1 MRIPLSWLREFV
13 PVPADATAE
22 DVMADLVRVGFEEE
36 GVHRPADELSGPIVV
51 GEVLEMVPEPQ
62 SNGKTIHWCQVRVV
76 PEGAE
81 QTLTGEGIDP
91 SGVQGVVCGAHNFQV
106 GDKVIVTLPGAVL
119 PGDFRISPRKTYG
132 HVSAGMIASARELGL
147 GEDHDGIIVLSTVGL
162 SAEHGND
169 PEPGTDVLELLHLRD
184 EAAEINV
191 TADRSYAFSIRGVA
205 REYAH
210 ANGLPFTDPAS
221 LVTAPVPDG
230 KGFPVRLEDAGPIY
244 GVPGCDRFVAR
255 TVTGIDAS
263 RPTPPWMAQR
273 LRLAGMRSI
282 SLAVDISNYVMWELG
297 QPLHFYDAEK
307 LQGPIVV
314 RRAAAGERLT
324 TLDGK
329 DRTLSAEDLLI
340 TDGSGPIGLAGV
352 MGGGQTEVS
361 GSTTTVLIESAHF
374 DPVSMGRTR
383 RRHRLP
389 SEASKRNERGV
400 DWEIADEAAER
411 AVQLLVELAG
421 GTPGPGITDVGTRPE
436 SRVIELPAAYPGARL
451 GIQYTEQQVEDVLRE
466 LGATVRRAGVTA
478 GGQGLGPD
486 AGPAGSVFTVTAPS
500 WRHDLEIRE
509 DLVEEI
515 ARLIGY
521 DQIPSTLPVAPPGR
535 GLTREQAARRRVVQG
550 LADAGLTEVLAY
562 PFVSE
567 AQNRF
572 FGSATE
578 QEGSRQQM
586 VHLANPISAEFGYLR
601 TSLLP
606 GLLDIARRN
615 HSRGFRDLAL
625 YESGLVF
632 LPQGPLGSASI
643 PPLGRRPDDE
653 VLAGLDA
660 GIPDQPRRVAAVFTG
675 HDSAPGPGH
684 APRAVDWQD
693 ALGAAQDVAALL
705 GVELQVVQ
713 GRHQAFHPARTAELR
728 LAPAQHRSGTA
739 EVSDGAGATGIE
751 VGVAGELLPAWLEDA
766 DLPARTVAMELDLD
780 ALVAAAAGVVV
791 AGPLSTFPATSQD
804 VALVV
809 ADDVVAGDVLATLR
823 EGAGE
828 LLEDA
833 ALFDVY
839 SGPGVEEGHQ
849 SLAFSLRFRAPDR
862 TLTAD
867 EASAARAAATEL
879 AARRHGAVQR

>member
-36 GVHRPADELSGPIVV
+36 DAHRPLDDLSGPLVV
-51 GEVLEMVPEPQ
+51 GQVLEMVPEPQ
-62 SNGKTIHWCQVRVV
+62 KNGKTINWCHVRVV
-76 PEGAE
+76 PEGQE

-91 SGVQGVVCGAHNFQV
+91 SGVQGIVCGAHNFQV

-119 PGDFRISPRKTYG
+119 PGDFRITPRKTYG
-132 HVSAGMIASARELGL
+132 HLSAGMIASARELGL
-147 GEDHDGIIVLSTVGL
+147 GEDHDGIIVLSTLGF
-162 SAEHGND
+162 SPENGND
-169 PEPGTDVLELLHLRD
+169 PEPGTDVLDLLHLRD

-191 TADRSYAFSIRGVA
+191 TADRSYAFSIRGVG

-210 ANGLPFTDPAS
+210 ATGLPFTDPAS
-221 LVTAPVPDG
+221 LVTAPEPNG
-230 KGFPVRLEDAGPIY
+230 QGHPVRLEDSRPIY
-244 GVPGCDRFVAR
+244 GVPGCDRFVTR
-255 TVTGIDAS
+255 TVTGIDPS

-297 QPLHFYDAEK
+297 QPLHFYDAAR
-307 LQGPIVV
+307 LQGEIVV
-314 RRAAAGERLT
+314 RRAAEGETLT

-329 DRTLSAEDLLI
+329 SRTLSAEDLLI
-340 TDGSGPIGLAGV
+340 TDDRGPIGLAGV
-352 MGGGQTEVS
+352 MGGGETEVS
-361 GSTTTVLIESAHF
+361 ESTTTIVIESAHF

-400 DWEIADEAAER
+400 DWEVADEAAER
-411 AVQLLVELAG
+411 AVQLLVQLAG
-421 GTPGPGITDVGTRPE
+421 GTADAGITEVGARPE
-436 SRVIELPAAYPGARL
+436 PSVIELPSSYPGVRM
-451 GIQYTEQQVEDVLRE
+451 GVEYTEDQIETTLRN
-466 LGATVRRAGVTA
+466 LGATVERGVA
-478 GGQGLGPD
+478 PD
-486 AGPAGSVFTVTAPS
+486 AGLPDVGPAGPVFTVTAPT
-500 WRHDLEIRE
+500 WRHDLEIRD

-521 DQIPSTLPVAPPGR
+521 DRIPSTLPVAPPGR
-535 GLTREQAARRRVVQG
+535 GLTRAQAARRRVVQG

-567 AQNRF
+567 VQNRL

-578 QEGSRQQM
+578 DEGAAQRM
-586 VHLANPISAEFGYLR
+586 VRLANPISAEFGYLR

-632 LPQGPLGSASI
+632 LPGEQLGSATI
-643 PPLGRRPDDE
+643 PPLGARPADE
-653 VLAGLDA
+653 VLADLEA
-660 GIPDQPRRVAAVFTG
+660 GIPDQPRHLAAVLTG
-675 HDSAPGPGH
+675 HDSAPGAGH
-684 APRAVDWQD
+684 RPRTHDWQD
-693 ALGAAQDVAALL
+693 ALGAALDAAAIL
-705 GVELQVVQ
+705 GVELEVAQ
-713 GRHQAFHPARTAELR
+713 GSHQAFHPGRTAELR
-728 LAPAQHRSGTA
+728 LAGSTGSADA
-739 EVSDGAGATGIE
+739 GAGDSAGIV
-751 VGVAGELLPAWLEDA
+751 VGVAGELLPSWLEDA

-780 ALVAAAAGVVV
+780 ALIAAAADVVV
-791 AGPLSTFPATSQD
+791 ARPMSTFPLTSQD

-809 ADDVVAGDVLATLR
+809 ADDVVAGDVLETLR

-833 ALFDVY
+833 SLFDVY
-839 SGPGVEEGHQ
+839 AGQGVEDGHR

-879 AARRHGAVQR
+879 AARRHGAIQR

>member
-22 DVMADLVRVGFEEE
+22 DVMADLVTVGFEEE
-36 GVHRPADELSGPIVV
+36 EVHRPLDEMSGPIVV
-51 GEVLEMVPEPQ
+51 GQVLEMVPEPQ
-62 SNGKTIHWCQVRVV
+62 SNGKTINWCQVRVA
-76 PEGAE
+76 PEGQP

-91 SGVQGVVCGAHNFQV
+91 SGVQGIVCGAHNFSV

-147 GEDHDGIIVLSTVGL
+147 GEDHEGIIVLSRMGL
-162 SAEHGND
+162 D
-169 PEPGTDVLELLHLRD
+169 PEIGTDVLELLHLRD

-191 TADRSYAFSIRGVA
+191 TADRGYAFSIRGVA

-210 ANGLPFTDPAS
+210 ATGTEFTDPAS
-221 LVTAPVPDG
+221 LVSPPEANQDG
-230 KGFPVRLEDAGPIY
+230 HEVRLEDQAPIY

-255 TVTGIDAS
+255 TVTGIDPTA
-263 RPTPPWMAQR
+263 PTPAWMSAR

-282 SLAVDISNYVMWELG
+282 SLPVDISNYVMWELG
-297 QPLHFYDAEK
+297 QPLHFYDREK

-314 RRAAAGERLT
+314 RRAHEGERLT

-329 DRTLSAEDLLI
+329 DRALSTEDVLI
-340 TDGSGPIGLAGV
+340 TDDRGPIGLAGV
-352 MGGGQTEVS
+352 MGGAETEVTDA
-361 GSTTTVLIESAHF
+361 TTTVLIESAHF

-383 RRHRLP
+383 RRHKLP

-421 GTPGPGITDVGTRPE
+421 GTAEPGVTDVGTRPDP
-436 SRVIELPAAYPGARL
+436 SVVQLPAGFPTGL
-451 GIQYTEQQVEDVLRE
+451 TGVEYTEEQIERVLTD
-466 LGATVRRAGVTA
+466 LGATVER
-478 GGQGLGPD
+478 GQD
-486 AGPAGSVFTVTAPS
+486 ADGQTTYTVTAPS
-500 WRHDLEIRE
+500 WRSDLEIRE

-515 ARLIGY
+515 ARLVGY
-521 DQIPSTLPVAPPGR
+521 DQIPSEVPVAPPGR
-535 GLTREQAARRRVVQG
+535 GLTREQSQRRRVLQG

-567 AQNRF
+567 AQNRL
-572 FGSATE
+572 FGSATAE
-578 QEGSRQQM
+578 EGAAQRM

-606 GLLDIARRN
+606 GLLEILRRN

-632 LPQGPLGSASI
+632 LPREQLGSASI
-643 PPLGRRPDDE
+643 PPLGARPSED
-653 VLAGLDA
+653 VLADLNA
-660 GIPDQPRRVAAVFTG
+660 GIPHQPRRIAAVFAG
-675 HDSAPGPGH
+675 HDSAPGAGH
-684 APRAVDWQD
+684 APRSWDWQD
-693 ALGAAQDVAALL
+693 AVGTALDIAQIL
-705 GVELQVVQ
+705 GVPLTVAQ
-713 GRHQAFHPARTAELR
+713 GAHQAFHPGRTAELR
-728 LAPAQHRSGTA
+728 LA
-739 EVSDGAGATGIE
+739 DGSA
-751 VGVAGELLPAWLEDA
+751 VGVAGELLPKVLESS
-766 DLPARTVAMELDLD
+766 DLPARTVALELDLD
-780 ALVAAAAGVVV
+780 ALMAAAADVVV
-791 AGPLSTFPATSQD
+791 AGQISTYPATSQD

-809 ADDVVAGDVLATLR
+809 DTDTVAGDVLATLR
-823 EGAGE
+823 EGAGD
-828 LLEDA
+828 LLEDI

-839 SGPGVEEGHQ
+839 TGTGVPEGSK
-849 SLAFSLRFRAPDR
+849 SLAFTLRFRAQDR

-867 EASAARAAATEL
+867 EASEARAAATAL
-879 AARRHGAVQR
+879 AAERHGAVQR